1 MEKYGRHRGVREAQ
15 EQGHAFPAEGAAEG
29 PERRGRQEANDGRG
43 TTLRKAEEEAVDR
56 RQLVLFGNQYTKQLE
71 LPPQGLNHKASE
83 MLARET
89 GSLRDLASSKMDH
102 SY

>member
-1 MEKYGRHRGVREAQ
+1 M
-15 EQGHAFPAEGAAEG
+15 
-29 PERRGRQEANDGRG
+29 
-43 TTLRKAEEEAVDR
+43 DR

-71 LPPQGLNHKASE
+71 LPPRGLNHKASE